1 MNKIEK
7 LLMLKAILGY
17 WTDVKTNKI
26 KNNNNNN
33 NYYNLKNSMET
44 DLT

>member
-26 KNNNNNN
+26 KNNIN